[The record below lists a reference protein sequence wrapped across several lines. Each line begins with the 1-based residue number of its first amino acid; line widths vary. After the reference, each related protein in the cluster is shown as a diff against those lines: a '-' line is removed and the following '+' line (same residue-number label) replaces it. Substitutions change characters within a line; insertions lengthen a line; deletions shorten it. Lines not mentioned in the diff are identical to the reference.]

1 MRDNFTYPQI
11 LPNLPDDFLNMIFR
25 RTHVVTTRISTTTTP
40 TPTTPPMIAYA
51 LIVVV
56 VAMATVEDVGDS
68 VGRLKVGNEA
78 VGIVAGDKAEV
89 VGGDVAAEVVGG
101 DVAGDKAEVVGDD
114 EVEGTATGDGTMAGS
129 PMTTGGHEGLSM
141 RPVKKR
147 CRMNN
152 NYFLVVWGG
161 GWG

>member
-1 MRDNFTYPQI
+1 M
-11 LPNLPDDFLNMIFR
+11 
-25 RTHVVTTRISTTTTP
+25 VTTRISTTTTP

-89 VGGDVAAEVVGG
+89 VGGDVA
-101 DVAGDKAEVVGDD
+101 GDKAEVVGGD
-114 EVEGTATGDGTMAGS
+114 EVEGTATGDGTMVGS
-129 PMTTGGHEGLSM
+129 PMATGGHEGLSM
-141 RPVKKR
+141 RPVNKR
-147 CRMNN
+147 CRI
-152 NYFLVVWGG
+152 
-161 GWG
+161 

>member
-1 MRDNFTYPQI
+1 M
-11 LPNLPDDFLNMIFR
+11 
-25 RTHVVTTRISTTTTP
+25 VTTTISTTTTP
-40 TPTTPPMIAYA
+40 TPTTPPMIA

-89 VGGDVAAEVVGG
+89 VGGDVS
-101 DVAGDKAEVVGDD
+101 GDKAEVVGGD

-129 PMTTGGHEGLSM
+129 PMATGGHEGLSM
-141 RPVKKR
+141 RPVNKR
-147 CRMNN
+147 CRI
-152 NYFLVVWGG
+152 
-161 GWG
+161 